1 MNKDTG
7 KPLMNGINDNTQHP
21 VYWFDDG
28 SLILR
33 LGQDKP
39 LYRLHK
45 SFVTRHS
52 PAMPRFIGE
61 APFEISAVEHLDL
74 KGCSYANLPDDLN
87 LRVEDLDALL
97 AHLYHDA

>member
-1 MNKDTG
+1 
-7 KPLMNGINDNTQHP
+7 MNGINGGARHP
-21 VYWFDDG
+21 IYWFDDG

-33 LGQDKP
+33 LSQHKV

-45 SFVTRHS
+45 SVLTRHS
-52 PAMPRFIGE
+52 PTFPRFINE
-61 APFEISAVEHLDL
+61 NPSETSIVHQLDRSR
-74 KGCSYANLPDDLN
+74 CSYVSLPDDLN